1 MKNVR
6 IILLVT
12 VLLICIIAVGVAI
25 YFQMTENDYKE
36 AVNKSNS
43 SSSEDEIAT
52 LMTNFESIFKNDI
65 TGSYENIN
73 KQKETKEIVYL
84 AAERVEVIPNQY
96 DLDVQIPQININ
108 NDNIKSYN
116 KDIQILFQNKAANIL
131 SNAQEYTIYNVKYH
145 ANIEQN
151 ILSLVIRANLK
162 EGLNPERE
170 IIKTYNINLETNEL
184 LDMQDIIDYKS
195 LDKNTVQDKIK
206 EEMNN
211 KKDYEKSLSQLGY
224 ETYNRD
230 LDNQM
235 YNVENVTNFF
245 IGEQGKVYIIYAY
258 GNKNYTSELDLVII

>member
-73 KQKETKEIVYL
+73 KQNETKEIVYL

-131 SNAQEYTIYNVKYH
+131 SNAQEYKISCKY
-145 ANIEQN
+145 
-151 ILSLVIRANLK
+151 RAK
-162 EGLNPERE
+162 Y
-170 IIKTYNINLETNEL
+170 TFFS
-184 LDMQDIIDYKS
+184 YKS
-195 LDKNTVQDKIK
+195 
-206 EEMNN
+206 
-211 KKDYEKSLSQLGY
+211 
-224 ETYNRD
+224 
-230 LDNQM
+230 
-235 YNVENVTNFF
+235 
-245 IGEQGKVYIIYAY
+245 
-258 GNKNYTSELDLVII
+258 